1 MYKNS
6 NYHLLRSL
14 NEKYLTIGSV
24 KNTFNLNTC
33 IVKWRSFIKDGHRVF

>member
-6 NYHLLRSL
+6 NYYLLRSL

-24 KNTFNLNTC
+24 KNTFNLNT
-33 IVKWRSFIKDGHRVF
+33 VKWTSFIKDGHRVF

>member
-14 NEKYLTIGSV
+14 NGKYLTISSV
-24 KNTFNLNTC
+24 KNTFNLN
-33 IVKWRSFIKDGHRVF
+33 IVKWTSFIKDGHRVF